1 MLPFPKFSFTG
12 PTGGTIYQ
20 LVRDGE
26 VLSPMEVVVTGLM
39 GPEGLAVT
47 ADGDLVVVETWVGQ
61 LSLIDLDGTPE
72 PVPLV
77 TGLDVGQPAPEGMW
91 PTWNFDGVAVGPSG
105 AIYVSADGI
114 YRYEL
119 H

>member
-1 MLPFPKFSFTG
+1 MNGGFHSAYR
-12 PTGGTIYQ
+12 GGTVYQ
-20 LVRDGE
+20 LVRDGQ
-26 VLSPMEVVVTGLM
+26 VLSPMEVVATGLM

-47 ADGDLVVVETWVGQ
+47 ADGDLVVIEAWAGR
-61 LSLIDLDGTPE
+61 LSLIDLHRTSAE
-72 PVPLV
+72 VITLA